1 LWDHATGKEIRHFE
15 TGKDVLGAGLRG
27 RGNCTVVF
35 SLDGKLMATLTSG
48 LAASVVRLWDLAA
61 GKEIHSISGE
71 GFNCLAFAPDGKT
84 LATGNADTTV
94 LIWEVSSVPLAKREL
109 TNAELARLWEELG
122 SEDAA
127 KANRALWSLVAGQ
140 KQAVAFLTEK

>member
-1 LWDHATGKEIRHFE
+1 FFGFFPDGKKPGPGNSHWVVRLGGHGPGKKIRQFE
-15 TGKDVLGAGLRG
+15 NGQGVVGGGLRG
-27 RGNCTVVF
+27 RGNCNVVF
-35 SLDGKLMATLTSG
+35 SLDGKVMATLTSG
-48 LAASVVRLWDLAA
+48 LAALVVRLWDLAA

-122 SEDAA
+122 SE
-127 KANRALWSLVAGQ
+127 
-140 KQAVAFLTEK
+140 